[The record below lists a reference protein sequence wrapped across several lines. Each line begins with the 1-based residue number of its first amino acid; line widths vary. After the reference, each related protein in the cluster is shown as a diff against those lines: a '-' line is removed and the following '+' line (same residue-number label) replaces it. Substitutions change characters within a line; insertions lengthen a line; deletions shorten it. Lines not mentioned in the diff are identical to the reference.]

1 MCRLFGLHAG
11 AEPVRATFWL
21 LKAPDSLSEQSRR
34 EPDGTGIGT
43 FTAAGEP
50 EISKQPIAAFEDA
63 EFAAAARELESTTF
77 TAHVRYATT
86 GALTPE
92 NTHPFTQDGRIFAH
106 NGAFAELE
114 KIDARIAGL
123 GGAGPDRR
131 GPGGAGLVLG
141 QTDSERLFALITLE
155 TRRRGGDLEAGIT
168 AAVAWIAANL
178 PVYSLNFIITTPRQ
192 LWALRY
198 PQTHELH
205 VLERAPGGHGD
216 GQPLAVDS
224 SRIRGRS
231 RDLAG
236 RRSVV
241 VATEP
246 MDADPGWRM
255 LGPGEL
261 LQVGPD
267 LALHCTIPVPGAPL
281 RRLDLVEPV
290 PPGDAVPAAGA

>member
-11 AEPVRATFWL
+11 MGPVKATFWL

-43 FTAAGEP
+43 FTAGGVP
-50 EISKQPIAAFEDA
+50 EISKQPIAAFADVA
-63 EFAAAARELESTTF
+63 FATAARNLKSTTF

-86 GALTPE
+86 GEHTLE

-106 NGAFAELE
+106 NGAFSELE
-114 KIDARIAGL
+114 KIDARLASL
-123 GGAGPDRR
+123 GGAGPD
-131 GPGGAGLVLG
+131 GAGLVRG
-141 QTDSERLFALITLE
+141 QTDSERMFALITLE
-155 TRRRGGDLEAGIT
+155 TRRHGGDVAAGI
-168 AAVAWIAANL
+168 AAALGWIAANM
-178 PVYSLNFIITTPRQ
+178 PVCSLNLVITTPTD

-198 PQTHELH
+198 PETHELH
-205 VLERAPGGHGD
+205 VLERAPGGHRD

-224 SRIRGRS
+224 HRIHGHS
-231 RDLAG
+231 HDLAG

-241 VATEP
+241 IATEP

-255 LGPGEL
+255 LAPGEM

-267 LALHCTIPVPGAPL
+267 LTLHSSIPMPQNPA
-281 RRLDLVEPV
+281 RRLELVEPV
-290 PPGDAVPAAGA
+290 AGSAADLGP